1 MIKESDD
8 EYHPNL
14 DEMGENISKLEDVI
28 TVIKLYEEIIKMQKQ
43 QIISLLSQQGQIL
56 KKNKYLGGVVWDYGL
71 SKLTIYCKINLDK
84 VFSKYPI
91 LKKSALSSHYFKNN
105 VNFI

>member
-43 QIISLLSQQGQIL
+43 QIISLLAQQGHIL
-56 KKNKYLGGVVWDYGL
+56 KKKYLGGVVWDHGL
-71 SKLTIYCKINLDK
+71 SKLTIYCKINLHK

-91 LKKSALSSHYFKNN
+91 LKKLALSSHYFKNN
-105 VNFI
+105 INFI